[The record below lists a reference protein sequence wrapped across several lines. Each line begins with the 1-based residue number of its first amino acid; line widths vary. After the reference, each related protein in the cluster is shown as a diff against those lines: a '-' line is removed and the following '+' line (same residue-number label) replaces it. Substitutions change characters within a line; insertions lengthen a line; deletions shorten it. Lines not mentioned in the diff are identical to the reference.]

1 MAACEIHG
9 KDRQRCGAMAKHTDA
24 SFAAADAKIG
34 RYPAGPAVDC
44 TAG

>member
-24 SFAAADAKIG
+24 LFAAADAEIG
-34 RYPAGPAVDC
+34 RYPAGPAADC
-44 TAG
+44 AAG